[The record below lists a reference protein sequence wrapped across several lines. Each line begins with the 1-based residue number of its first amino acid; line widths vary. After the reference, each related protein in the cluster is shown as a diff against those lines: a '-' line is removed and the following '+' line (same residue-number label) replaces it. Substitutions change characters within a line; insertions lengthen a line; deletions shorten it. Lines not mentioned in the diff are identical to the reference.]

1 MSLLTNE
8 QINEISE
15 LAGLNK
21 DTRFIFKIA
30 LMEWNQEQSSELLDA
45 LKETREHLYYI
56 SEWDMPII
64 TKPVI
69 DRCIAILEK

>member
-1 MSLLTNE
+1 MSLLTE
-8 QINEISE
+8 KQINEISE

-45 LKETREHLYYI
+45 LKETREHLDYI

-64 TKPVI
+64 TKPAI

>member
-45 LKETREHLYYI
+45 LKDTREHLDYI

>member
-1 MSLLTNE
+1 MSLLTKK
-8 QINEISE
+8 QIDEISA
-15 LAGLNK
+15 LAGLNR

-30 LMEWNQEQSSELLDA
+30 LMEWNQEKSSELLDA
-45 LKETREHLYYI
+45 LKETREHLDYI

>member
-1 MSLLTNE
+1 MSLLTEE
-8 QINEISE
+8 QISE
-15 LAGLNK
+15 LAC
-21 DTRFIFKIA
+21 IA
-30 LMEWNQEQSSELLDA
+30 SNQSTSRDLHDELHEWNKKQSSKLLDA
-45 LKETREHLYYI
+45 LKETREHLDYI

>member
-8 QINEISE
+8 QITEIIGIASNQSTSRDLHDE
-15 LAGLNK
+15 LH
-21 DTRFIFKIA
+21 
-30 LMEWNQEQSSELLDA
+30 EWNEKQSSKLLDA
-45 LKETREHLYYI
+45 LKETREHLDYI

>member
-1 MSLLTNE
+1 MSLLTKK

-45 LKETREHLYYI
+45 LKETREHLDYI

>member
-1 MSLLTNE
+1 MSLLTAK
-8 QINEISE
+8 QIDEISE
-15 LAGLNK
+15 LAGLNR

-30 LMEWNQEQSSELLDA
+30 LMEWNQEQSSELLDV
-45 LKETREHLYYI
+45 LKETREHLDYI
-56 SEWDMPII
+56 SEWDMSII

>member
-15 LAGLNK
+15 LAGLNR

-45 LKETREHLYYI
+45 LKETKEHLDYI

>member
-1 MSLLTNE
+1 MSLLTE
-8 QINEISE
+8 YQIKE
-15 LAGLNK
+15 LTSVHDKWWAGEG
-21 DTRFIFKIA
+21 IFQEYLI
-30 LMEWNQEQSSELLDA
+30 EWNKKQTSELLDA
-45 LKETREHLYYI
+45 LKETREHLDYI

>member
-1 MSLLTNE
+1 MSLLTNK

-15 LAGLNK
+15 LAGLNR

-30 LMEWNQEQSSELLDA
+30 LMEWNQEQSSKLLDA
-45 LKETREHLYYI
+45 LKETREHLDYI

>member
-1 MSLLTNE
+1 MSLLTE
-8 QINEISE
+8 KQINEISE

-45 LKETREHLYYI
+45 LKETREHLDYI